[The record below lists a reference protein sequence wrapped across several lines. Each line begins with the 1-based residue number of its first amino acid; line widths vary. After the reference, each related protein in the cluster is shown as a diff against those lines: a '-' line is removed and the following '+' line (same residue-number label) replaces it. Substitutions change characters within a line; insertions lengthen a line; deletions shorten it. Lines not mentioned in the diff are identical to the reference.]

1 VTLKQI
7 KQGVEAVE
15 DQLSDRPFVV
25 SHTFERNG
33 RRLDIALTDRLRQS
47 CERGRV
53 WKSKAFLTALKNAA
67 YGFDETHVRSP
78 GGSDGIFLLTRDHR
92 PRNAMMKKL
101 FDRFLDK
108 PDSGCEDL
116 AGELG
121 TEVKALQ
128 PVRIVSHHMRLLGVL
143 HRRAGEDIVALV
155 DFDNTK

>member
-1 VTLKQI
+1 
-7 KQGVEAVE
+7 
-15 DQLSDRPFVV
+15 
-25 SHTFERNG
+25 
-33 RRLDIALTDRLRQS
+33 
-47 CERGRV
+47 
-53 WKSKAFLTALKNAA
+53 
-67 YGFDETHVRSP
+67 
-78 GGSDGIFLLTRDHR
+78 
-92 PRNAMMKKL
+92 MMKKL